1 MGPRLLPRRGPAIAV
16 GLTTAAA
23 IGAVVYSHYSQVR
36 DRKVM
41 RAGVERDKE
50 RLRLKRQEQKRQEI
64 LERSGSRET

>member
-16 GLTTAAA
+16 GLTTAVA